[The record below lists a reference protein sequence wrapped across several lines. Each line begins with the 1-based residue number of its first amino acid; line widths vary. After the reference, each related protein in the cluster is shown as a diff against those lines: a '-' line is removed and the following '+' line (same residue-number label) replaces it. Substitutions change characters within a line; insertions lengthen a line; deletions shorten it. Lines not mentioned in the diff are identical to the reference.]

1 MKKILFIVFISLMF
15 FFQADAQKGTHSVG
29 IGPSLGI
36 PVSNKNFSYYYK
48 NGIGGSLQANFGLT
62 KLGSVTANVLFVS
75 IGAKNLPITSKN
87 SLTLIKVGYRTNFS
101 DSRFFVSADGGLANY
116 RKGSKY
122 FIVAAAVGYSF
133 KISKGSYIDL
143 FPSYAH
149 ILKTPSNSIWLT
161 ANILYRLNIKKKNK

>member
-1 MKKILFIVFISLMF
+1 MF

-75 IGAKNLPITSKN
+75 IGAKNLPVTSKT

-116 RKGSKY
+116 LKGSKY
-122 FIVAAAVGYSF
+122 FVVAATVGYSF

-143 FPSYAH
+143 FPSYTH
-149 ILKTPSNSIWLT
+149 ILRTPSNSIWLT
-161 ANILYRLNIKKKNK
+161 ANVLYRFNINGKK